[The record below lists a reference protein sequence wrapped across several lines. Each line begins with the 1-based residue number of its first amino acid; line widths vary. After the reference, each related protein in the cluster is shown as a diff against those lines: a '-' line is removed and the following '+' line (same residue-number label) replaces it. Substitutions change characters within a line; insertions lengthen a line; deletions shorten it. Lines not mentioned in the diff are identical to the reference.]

1 MAQGYDRAT
10 AMVASQ
16 VNEAVLDAVGT
27 GPGISLLDVACGP
40 GWLSEAALKRGAVVT
55 ALDHALT
62 TTHADAVECG
72 AASWLCERNTMRP
85 SPCRVAGAQ
94 HRPPVDRC

>member
-10 AMVASQ
+10 AMVTSQ

-27 GPGISLLDVACGP
+27 GPGISLLDVACGA

-62 TTHADAVECG
+62 TTHADAVAEVI
-72 AASWLCERNTMRP
+72 ASVDTMRP
-85 SPCRVAGAQ
+85 SPCRVAGVQ